1 MATHR
6 PVRKVFRL
14 TLLTR
19 FGRQTLSQVLPFMI
33 RLLKGRIAMPISIKN
48 DQTELLARKL
58 AELTG
63 ETLTEAVRVAVAER
77 YDRLRRARSGR
88 SLASELNAIA
98 LRCAKRPIVS
108 PLSADEILG
117 YDESGV
123 PAR

>member
-1 MATHR
+1 
-6 PVRKVFRL
+6 
-14 TLLTR
+14 
-19 FGRQTLSQVLPFMI
+19 
-33 RLLKGRIAMPISIKN
+33 MPISIKN
-48 DQTELLARKL
+48 DQTEFLARKL

-63 ETLTEAVRVAVAER
+63 ETITEVVRAAVAER
-77 YDRLRRARSGR
+77 YDRLCRIRSGR
-88 SLASELNAIA
+88 SLAGDLNTIA